1 MNCFHL
7 DDFLAGWIGGA
18 SSVIVGHP
26 LDTVKTRLQAGKGYK
41 NTLHCVLQI
50 YRKETVAGFFKGLS
64 FPLASITVYN
74 SVVFGFFNNTQRVIS
89 KFRHG
94 DERQPC
100 GMLDMTLAS
109 MLTGLMSVGLGAP
122 VDLVKIRLQMQ
133 TLPCLAENLSL
144 AGTTG
149 NGNGNIAVRSVTL
162 QGQPTYRGPIHCISS
177 ILRTEGIRGLYRGA
191 GAMVLRDVPGY
202 TLYFIPYALFRRWLS
217 SEGRSS
223 PHPCSIWVSGGLAG
237 SISWVTA
244 TPADVVLSTG
254 STPADV
260 FLSPGSI
267 SWVTATPADV
277 VLSTG
282 STPADVFLSPG
293 SISWVTATPADVV
306 LSTGSTPADVF
317 LSTGSISWVTATP
330 ADVVLSTGSISW
342 VTATPA
348 DVVLSTGSTPADV
361 VLSTGSTP
369 ADVVLSTGST
379 PADVVLSTGSISW
392 VTATPADVVKSRLQA
407 DALHARKYRGI
418 VHCIVQSYK
427 TEGIH
432 VFFRGASVNA
442 IRGFPMSATMFLGYE
457 LSLQFFRG
465 L

>member
-244 TPADVVLSTG
+244 TPADVV
-254 STPADV
+254 
-260 FLSPGSI
+260 
-267 SWVTATPADV
+267 
-277 VLSTG
+277 
-282 STPADVFLSPG
+282 
-293 SISWVTATPADVV
+293 
-306 LSTGSTPADVF
+306 
-317 LSTGSISWVTATP
+317 
-330 ADVVLSTGSISW
+330 
-342 VTATPA
+342 
-348 DVVLSTGSTPADV
+348 
-361 VLSTGSTP
+361 
-369 ADVVLSTGST
+369 
-379 PADVVLSTGSISW
+379 
-392 VTATPADVVKSRLQA
+392 KSRLQA

>member
-74 SVVFGFFNNTQRVIS
+74 SVVFGLFNNTQRVIS
-89 KFRHG
+89 KFRYG
-94 DERQPC
+94 DGRQPC
-100 GMLDMTLAS
+100 GMLDLTLAS

-122 VDLVKIRLQMQ
+122 VDLVKIRLQLQ
-133 TLPCLAENLSL
+133 TLPCLAENLNI

-177 ILRTEGIRGLYRGA
+177 TLQTEGIQGLYRGA

-217 SEGRSS
+217 PEGRSS
-223 PHPCSIWVSGGLAG
+223 PHPCSIWLSGGLA
-237 SISWVTA
+237 
-244 TPADVVLSTG
+244 
-254 STPADV
+254 
-260 FLSPGSI
+260 
-267 SWVTATPADV
+267 
-277 VLSTG
+277 
-282 STPADVFLSPG
+282 
-293 SISWVTATPADVV
+293 
-306 LSTGSTPADVF
+306 
-317 LSTGSISWVTATP
+317 
-330 ADVVLSTGSISW
+330 
-342 VTATPA
+342 
-348 DVVLSTGSTPADV
+348 
-361 VLSTGSTP
+361 
-369 ADVVLSTGST
+369 
-379 PADVVLSTGSISW
+379 GSISW

-407 DALHARKYRGI
+407 DALHTRKYRGI

-427 TEGIH
+427 AEGIH

>member
-100 GMLDMTLAS
+100 GMLDLTLAS

-133 TLPCLAENLSL
+133 TLPCLAENLNL

-149 NGNGNIAVRSVTL
+149 NVNGNIAVRSMTL

-254 STPADV
+254 S
-260 FLSPGSI
+260 
-267 SWVTATPADV
+267 
-277 VLSTG
+277 
-282 STPADVFLSPG
+282 
-293 SISWVTATPADVV
+293 
-306 LSTGSTPADVF
+306 
-317 LSTGSISWVTATP
+317 ISWVTATP

-348 DVVLSTGSTPADV
+348 DVVLFTGSISWVTA
-361 VLSTGSTP
+361 
-369 ADVVLSTGST
+369 T

>member
-50 YRKETVAGFFKGLS
+50 YRKETIAGFFKGLS

-94 DERQPC
+94 DERQSC

-133 TLPCLAENLSL
+133 TLPCLAENLNL

-149 NGNGNIAVRSVTL
+149 NVNGNIAVRSVTL

-217 SEGRSS
+217 PEGRSS
-223 PHPCSIWVSGGLAG
+223 PHPCTVWVSGGLA
-237 SISWVTA
+237 
-244 TPADVVLSTG
+244 
-254 STPADV
+254 
-260 FLSPGSI
+260 
-267 SWVTATPADV
+267 
-277 VLSTG
+277 
-282 STPADVFLSPG
+282 
-293 SISWVTATPADVV
+293 
-306 LSTGSTPADVF
+306 
-317 LSTGSISWVTATP
+317 
-330 ADVVLSTGSISW
+330 
-342 VTATPA
+342 
-348 DVVLSTGSTPADV
+348 
-361 VLSTGSTP
+361 
-369 ADVVLSTGST
+369 
-379 PADVVLSTGSISW
+379 GSISW

-418 VHCIVQSYK
+418 VHCVVQSYK

-457 LSLQFFRG
+457 LSLLFFRG

>member
-50 YRKETVAGFFKGLS
+50 YRKETIAGFFKGLS

-94 DERQPC
+94 DERQSC

-133 TLPCLAENLSL
+133 TLPCLAENLDL

-149 NGNGNIAVRSVTL
+149 NVNSNIAVRSMTL

-217 SEGRSS
+217 PEGRSS
-223 PHPCSIWVSGGLAG
+223 PHPCTVWVSGGLAG

-244 TPADVVLSTG
+244 TPADVFYLVGHGYSSRRVLSRG
-254 STPADV
+254 SRLLQLTCFCLQV
-260 FLSPGSI
+260 LSRGSRLLQQTCSI
-267 SWVTATPADV
+267 SWVTA
-277 VLSTG
+277 
-282 STPADVFLSPG
+282 
-293 SISWVTATPADVV
+293 
-306 LSTGSTPADVF
+306 TPADVF

-330 ADVVLSTGSISW
+330 ADVF
-342 VTATPA
+342 
-348 DVVLSTGSTPADV
+348 
-361 VLSTGSTP
+361 
-369 ADVVLSTGST
+369 
-379 PADVVLSTGSISW
+379 LSTGSISW

-418 VHCIVQSYK
+418 VHCVVQSYK

-442 IRGFPMSATMFLGYE
+442 VRGFPMSATMFLGYE

>member
-50 YRKETVAGFFKGLS
+50 YRKETIAGFFKGLS

-94 DERQPC
+94 DERQSC

-133 TLPCLAENLSL
+133 TLPCLAENLDL

-149 NGNGNIAVRSVTL
+149 NVNSNIAVRSMTL

-217 SEGRSS
+217 PEGRSS
-223 PHPCSIWVSGGLAG
+223 PHPCTVWVSGGLAG

-244 TPADVVLSTG
+244 TPADV
-254 STPADV
+254 
-260 FLSPGSI
+260 F
-267 SWVTATPADV
+267 
-277 VLSTG
+277 
-282 STPADVFLSPG
+282 
-293 SISWVTATPADVV
+293 
-306 LSTGSTPADVF
+306 
-317 LSTGSISWVTATP
+317 
-330 ADVVLSTGSISW
+330 
-342 VTATPA
+342 
-348 DVVLSTGSTPADV
+348 
-361 VLSTGSTP
+361 
-369 ADVVLSTGST
+369 
-379 PADVVLSTGSISW
+379 LSTGSISW

-418 VHCIVQSYK
+418 VHCVVQSYK

-442 IRGFPMSATMFLGYE
+442 VRGFPMSATMFLGYE

>member
-100 GMLDMTLAS
+100 GMLDLTLAS

-133 TLPCLAENLSL
+133 TLPCLAENLNL

-149 NGNGNIAVRSVTL
+149 NVNGNIAVRSMTL

-254 STPADV
+254 S
-260 FLSPGSI
+260 
-267 SWVTATPADV
+267 
-277 VLSTG
+277 
-282 STPADVFLSPG
+282 
-293 SISWVTATPADVV
+293 
-306 LSTGSTPADVF
+306 
-317 LSTGSISWVTATP
+317 ISWVTATP

-342 VTATPA
+342 VTA
-348 DVVLSTGSTPADV
+348 
-361 VLSTGSTP
+361 
-369 ADVVLSTGST
+369 T

>member
-26 LDTVKTRLQAGKGYK
+26 LDTVKTRLQAGQGYK

-50 YRKETVAGFFKGLS
+50 YRKETIAGFFKGLS

-94 DERQPC
+94 DERQSC

-133 TLPCLAENLSL
+133 TLPCLAENLDL

-149 NGNGNIAVRSVTL
+149 NVNGNVAVRSVTL

-191 GAMVLRDVPGY
+191 AAMVLRDVPGY

-217 SEGRSS
+217 PEGRSS
-223 PHPCSIWVSGGLAG
+223 PHPCTVWVSGGLA
-237 SISWVTA
+237 
-244 TPADVVLSTG
+244 
-254 STPADV
+254 
-260 FLSPGSI
+260 
-267 SWVTATPADV
+267 
-277 VLSTG
+277 
-282 STPADVFLSPG
+282 
-293 SISWVTATPADVV
+293 
-306 LSTGSTPADVF
+306 
-317 LSTGSISWVTATP
+317 
-330 ADVVLSTGSISW
+330 
-342 VTATPA
+342 
-348 DVVLSTGSTPADV
+348 
-361 VLSTGSTP
+361 
-369 ADVVLSTGST
+369 
-379 PADVVLSTGSISW
+379 GSISW

-418 VHCIVQSYK
+418 VHCVVQSYK

>member
-50 YRKETVAGFFKGLS
+50 YRKETIAGFFKGLS

-94 DERQPC
+94 DERQSC

-133 TLPCLAENLSL
+133 TLPCLAENLDL

-149 NGNGNIAVRSVTL
+149 NVNSNIAVRSMTL

-217 SEGRSS
+217 PEGRSS
-223 PHPCSIWVSGGLAG
+223 PHPCTVWVSGGLAG

-244 TPADVVLSTG
+244 TPADVFYLVGHGYSSRRVLSRG
-254 STPADV
+254 SRLLQQTCFCLQV
-260 FLSPGSI
+260 LSRGSRLLQQTCSI
-267 SWVTATPADV
+267 SWVTA
-277 VLSTG
+277 
-282 STPADVFLSPG
+282 
-293 SISWVTATPADVV
+293 
-306 LSTGSTPADVF
+306 TPADVF

-330 ADVVLSTGSISW
+330 ADVFLSTGSISW

-348 DVVLSTGSTPADV
+348 DVF
-361 VLSTGSTP
+361 
-369 ADVVLSTGST
+369 
-379 PADVVLSTGSISW
+379 LSTGSISW

-418 VHCIVQSYK
+418 VHCVVQSYK

-442 IRGFPMSATMFLGYE
+442 VRGFPMSATMFLGYE

>member
-50 YRKETVAGFFKGLS
+50 YRKETIAGFFKGLS

-94 DERQPC
+94 DERQSC

-133 TLPCLAENLSL
+133 TLPCLAENLDL

-149 NGNGNIAVRSVTL
+149 NVNSNIAVRSMTL

-217 SEGRSS
+217 PEGRSS
-223 PHPCSIWVSGGLAG
+223 PHPCTVWVSGGLAG

-244 TPADVVLSTG
+244 TPADVFYLVGHGYSSRRVLSRG
-254 STPADV
+254 SRLLQLTCFCLQV
-260 FLSPGSI
+260 LSRGSRLLQQTCSI

-277 VLSTG
+277 
-282 STPADVFLSPG
+282 F
-293 SISWVTATPADVV
+293 
-306 LSTGSTPADVF
+306 
-317 LSTGSISWVTATP
+317 
-330 ADVVLSTGSISW
+330 
-342 VTATPA
+342 
-348 DVVLSTGSTPADV
+348 
-361 VLSTGSTP
+361 
-369 ADVVLSTGST
+369 
-379 PADVVLSTGSISW
+379 LSTGSISW

-418 VHCIVQSYK
+418 VHCVVQSYK

-442 IRGFPMSATMFLGYE
+442 VRGFPMSATMFLGYE

>member
-100 GMLDMTLAS
+100 GMLDLTLAS

-133 TLPCLAENLSL
+133 TLPCLAENLNL

-149 NGNGNIAVRSVTL
+149 NVNGNIAVRSMTL

-223 PHPCSIWVSGGLAG
+223 PHPCSIWVSGGLAASISWATPADVVLSTASISWATPADVVLSTA

-244 TPADVVLSTG
+244 TPADVVLST
-254 STPADV
+254 A
-260 FLSPGSI
+260 
-267 SWVTATPADV
+267 
-277 VLSTG
+277 
-282 STPADVFLSPG
+282 
-293 SISWVTATPADVV
+293 
-306 LSTGSTPADVF
+306 
-317 LSTGSISWVTATP
+317 SISWVTATP

-348 DVVLSTGSTPADV
+348 DVVLSTASISWVTA
-361 VLSTGSTP
+361 
-369 ADVVLSTGST
+369 T

-432 VFFRGASVNA
+432 VSKQTHTGC
-442 IRGFPMSATMFLGYE
+442 FPDSD
-457 LSLQFFRG
+457 
-465 L
+465 